1 MFKRRHP
8 PETFFGQPAFVQV
21 LLVMV
26 LIGLAAATHSDA
38 ALAGESN
45 QTAKATRPKIG
56 LVLGGG
62 GARGSAHVGVLKV
75 LEELRIPIDYIAG
88 NSMGAI
94 VGGLYAEGMTPD
106 QIEHELETIDWDDV
120 FSDEPPRPDR
130 SFRRKRDDESYAV
143 QARLGFSDGRVKF
156 PFAIVEGQKF
166 DLELSRL
173 TLPAA
178 HVNDFSRL
186 PIPFEA
192 VATDIET
199 GQAVVLKSGDLALAI
214 RASMA
219 VPGAFAPV
227 EIDGKLLV
235 DGLVSNNVPVDVARA
250 MGADIVIV
258 VDVGSG
264 LYKRDEI
271 KGVLDVVAQLT
282 NILSDRN
289 VEQQLSTL
297 KPTDILIRPELGK
310 MSASDFNEAGFGI
323 KRGEEAALASL
334 PKLKPLSVDKEAY
347 QRYLARR
354 VIRSEPPVIDF
365 VRLNNQSNI
374 GDATILSNITLKPGQ
389 PLDTA
394 LLDTEISRIY
404 GMDVFETVRYEVVE
418 EDGQTGVVLH
428 AKEKAWGP
436 NYLQFG
442 LELASNFEGISSYNL
457 GMLYTRTA
465 INDLNGEIRLG
476 LQVGQDFTIGGEW
489 YQPIDA
495 ASTYFF
501 NPGVFAQ
508 RQLFNAYAGDDLTT
522 EYNIYSTGINLAVG
536 RNFGTWGEGRI
547 GYRLAFGR
555 TDVLVGAPIIDDYD
569 FRLGQVYGR
578 LFLDKLDNVNFPT
591 QGNKGKLELIAAR
604 KSLGSDTTFNQAL
617 LSYSQAF
624 SWGRNSMIG
633 IFSINATQD
642 DDAPLESQFCM
653 GGFLRLSGYQPC
665 QLVGQNSGLLNVTF
679 TRRIVDLK
687 LLPVYVGGSIEYGN
701 IWQTRDE
708 ISLSNGLFNGSLFL
722 GADTPIGPV
731 YVGAG
736 FGEGGHYSGF
746 LYLGSPF

>member
-1 MFKRRHP
+1 MPTPCRAPRNLFRLPATWRALGIAI
-8 PETFFGQPAFVQV
+8 FG
-21 LLVMV
+21 LT
-26 LIGLAAATHSDA
+26 GLAP
-38 ALAGESN
+38 ALAAEP
-45 QTAKATRPKIG
+45 QQATQASRPKIG

-75 LEELRIPIDYIAG
+75 LEEQRIPIDYIAG

-106 QIEHELETIDWDDV
+106 QIAHELETIDWDDV
-120 FSDEPPRPDR
+120 FNDAPPRPDR
-130 SFRRKRDDESYAV
+130 SFRRKRDDDTYAV

-156 PFAIVEGQKF
+156 PFAIVQGQKF

-178 HVNDFSRL
+178 QINDFNKL
-186 PIPFEA
+186 PIPFHT

-199 GQAVVLKSGDLALAI
+199 GRAVVLQSGDLAMAI

-264 LYKRDEI
+264 LYKRDEL

-282 NILSDRN
+282 NILSERN
-289 VEQQLSTL
+289 VEQQLATL
-297 KPTDILIRPELGK
+297 KPTDILIRPALGK
-310 MSASDFNEAGFGI
+310 MSAGDFSNANEGI
-323 KRGEEAALASL
+323 KKGEEAAQAML
-334 PKLKPLSVDKEAY
+334 PTLRQLSVDAATY
-347 QRYLARR
+347 QQYLARR
-354 VIRSEPPVIDF
+354 GGQDTTPVIDF
-365 VRLNNQSNI
+365 VRLDNQSKI
-374 GDATILSNITLKPGQ
+374 GDETILSSITLKPGQ
-389 PLDTA
+389 ALDTTQLNA
-394 LLDTEISRIY
+394 EIGRIY

-418 EDGQTGVVLH
+418 EDGKTGVVLH

-442 LELASNFEGISSYNL
+442 LELASDFAGLSSYNL
-457 GMLYTRTA
+457 GVLYTKTA
-465 INDLNGEIRLG
+465 INDRNGEIRLG
-476 LQVGQDFTIGGEW
+476 FQIGEDTSLAAGW
-489 YQPIDA
+489 YQPLDR
-495 ASTYFF
+495 ASNYFF
-501 NPGVFAQ
+501 NTGVFAQ
-508 RQLFNAYAGDDLTT
+508 RQLFNAYTGDDLTA
-522 EYNIYSTGINLAVG
+522 EYNIYSTGVDLAAG
-536 RNFGTWGEGRI
+536 RTFGTWGEGRI
-547 GYRLAFGR
+547 GYRMAFGR
-555 TDVLVGAPIIDDYD
+555 TDVLVGDPSRDDYD

-578 LFLDKLDNVNFPT
+578 LFVDKLDNVNFPT
-591 QGNKGKLELIAAR
+591 HGNKGKVELIASR
-604 KSLGSDTTFNQAL
+604 KSLGSSSSFNQAL

-624 SWGRNSMIG
+624 SWGRNNMVG
-633 IFSINATQD
+633 AFSLNTTQND
-642 DDAPLESQFCM
+642 NAPLESLFCM
-653 GGFLRLSGYQPC
+653 GGFLHLSGYQPC
-665 QLVGQNSGLLNVTF
+665 QLVGQNSGLVGATF
-679 TRRIVDLK
+679 YRRILDLK
-687 LLPVYVGGSIEYGN
+687 LLPAYLGGSIEYGN
-701 IWQTRDE
+701 VWQTRDE
-708 ISLSNGLFNGSLFL
+708 ISFSNGLFNGSVFL